1 MDVMFCRQIFFAVN
15 ISSSIFL
22 TRNIDGKKNK
32 IKKIKNRRQN
42 ITTLEIIS
50 KTVTPTD
57 V

>member
-1 MDVMFCRQIFFAVN
+1 MLCFADKFFLP
-15 ISSSIFL
+15 SIFRAVFFL
-22 TRNIDGKKNK
+22 LEILKEKNK